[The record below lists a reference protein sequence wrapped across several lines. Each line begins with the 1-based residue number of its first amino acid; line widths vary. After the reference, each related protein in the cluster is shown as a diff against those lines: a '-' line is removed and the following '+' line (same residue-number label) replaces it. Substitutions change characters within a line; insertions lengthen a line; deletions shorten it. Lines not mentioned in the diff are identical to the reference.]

1 MPLKAVSGSTAEDLF
16 VELFAETFGEEKA
29 SYLYSQYPF
38 NDIYQNSRFA
48 DFLLDMGG
56 KRIAFEI
63 DDYASHNPKLV
74 SFDKYDDDL
83 LKQNSMIKFGWAVY
97 RWTVRRLQQHP
108 ENVKDE
114 LQLFIGDSP
123 RFKEI
128 DDYLPVQFGKTFS
141 GAQLELRDYQL
152 ETLNALEE
160 MRANKETIA
169 LVCLATGTGKTL
181 IAVQD
186 AKKVNGRVLFVAHTQ
201 TLVYQAYKVF
211 QEQWPEA
218 SAGLYVDGRKDSDQ
232 QVICGSIQSVALNL
246 DSFHDDDFDY
256 LIIDEAHHASAETYQ
271 KILAY
276 FKPKFTLG
284 LTATPERADGV
295 DVLEIFQKTARKL
308 DIKTAVELG
317 ALVPVRCIRVK
328 TNIDISKVKYN
339 SVRYDIRDLEDKLCI
354 VERNQLILNTWL
366 EYVGNKRTVC
376 FCVSVKHAKEMA
388 KMFQDAGVPARAVSG
403 SNKASERSEAL
414 QLFADGELKVLC
426 ACDLLNEGWD
436 CPQTE
441 VIFAARPTMS
451 KVLYTQ
457 QIGRG
462 MRTYPGK
469 EHLMVFDFVDIAGR
483 FNTPY
488 SAHRLL
494 KVQEYRPGAIVA
506 GRKGQREAEEELYQR
521 GEKPEAIIDFP
532 IDAMDYE
539 LVDLFNWQEEAA
551 GMLSLLEFV
560 RRVDVQP
567 ETVNKYIQDGRLT
580 PDLIVPIGEKKT
592 LKYFKEETL
601 IQAAKDNNW
610 RLIDDSNRKNFFMEV
625 IERMDMTY
633 SYKPVLIKAIFD
645 LADVKGRVNLSDIV
659 AYFRSFY
666 EARRNAGLIT
676 EKNGLYTRDS
686 YTDAEIRQIILRYP
700 FKRFEAMNMM
710 RHTTTLGV
718 IQVDTTVWKRLTDD
732 DKLHIREICDAK
744 LKEYFDKLSR

>member
-1 MPLKAVSGSTAEDLF
+1 MPLKAVSGSAAEDLF

-48 DFLLDMGG
+48 DFLLETGAR
-56 KRIAFEI
+56 RIAFEI
-63 DDYASHNPKLV
+63 DDDASHNPQLV
-74 SFDKYDDDL
+74 SYDKYDDDL

-97 RWTVRRLQQHP
+97 RWTVRRLQQRP

-114 LQLFIGDSP
+114 LQLFVGDSP

-128 DDYLPVQFGKTFS
+128 DDYLPVQYGKTLS
-141 GAQLELRDYQL
+141 VEHIELRDYQL
-152 ETLNALEE
+152 ETLAALEE

-186 AKKVNGRVLFVAHTQ
+186 AKRLDGRVLFVAHTN
-201 TLVYQAYKVF
+201 TLVYQARNAF
-211 QEQWPEA
+211 QEYWPEA
-218 SAGLYVDGRKDSDQ
+218 STGLFVDGRKDCEQ
-232 QVICGSIQSVALNL
+232 KVICGSVQSVALNL
-246 DSFHDDDFDY
+246 DAFHDDDFDY
-256 LIIDEAHHASAETYQ
+256 LIVDEAHHASAETYQ

-284 LTATPERADGV
+284 LTATPERADGI

-308 DIKTAVELG
+308 DLQTAVELG

-339 SVRYDIRDLEDKLCI
+339 SVRYDARDLESKLCI
-354 VERNQLILNTWL
+354 TDRNRLILDTWL
-366 EYVGNKRTVC
+366 EYVGDKRTVV

-388 KMFQDAGVPARAVSG
+388 RMFQEAGVSARAVSG
-403 SNKASERSEAL
+403 TDKSSERSEAL

-457 QIGRG
+457 QLGRG
-462 MRTYPGK
+462 MRNSPGK
-469 EHLMVFDFVDIAGR
+469 EFLTVFDFVDIASQ

-488 SAHRLL
+488 SVHRLL
-494 KVQEYRPGAIVA
+494 KVKEYRPGGIVA
-506 GRKGQREAEEELYQR
+506 GKKGQREAEEDLYRR
-521 GEKPEAIIDFP
+521 GEKPEAIVDFP
-532 IDAMDYE
+532 VNAMDYE

-551 GMLSLLEFV
+551 GMLSQLEFV
-560 RRVDVQP
+560 RRIDVQP
-567 ETVNKYIQDGRLT
+567 ETVSRYIQDGKLT
-580 PDLIVPIGEKKT
+580 PDLVVPISEKKT

-601 IQAAKDNNW
+601 EKAAKENNW
-610 RLIDDSNRKNFFMEV
+610 RLINDSNRKSFFMEV
-625 IERMDMTY
+625 IERMDMSY
-633 SYKPVLIKAIFD
+633 SYKPLLIKAILE
-645 LADVKGRVNLSDIV
+645 LADAKGRVNLAELV
-659 AYFRSFY
+659 AYFRRFF
-666 EARRNAGLIT
+666 EARREAGLVVERNSIYSR
-676 EKNGLYTRDS
+676 GG
-686 YTDAEIRQIILRYP
+686 YTDAEVRQNILNSP
-700 FKRFEAMNMM
+700 FRRFEAMNIM
-710 RHTTTLGV
+710 RHTSTLGV
-718 IQVDTTVWKRLTDD
+718 IQVDSTVWKRLSDD
-732 DKLHIREICDAK
+732 DKKHIREVCDKKLDEYFAK
-744 LKEYFDKLSR
+744 LK